1 MRKRLIAVMLVA
13 LLCMGMSMTAYA
25 VPQIT
30 PEEQPPAE
38 ATEEEAQAEATEEE
52 AQAFKAE
59 QLKKY
64 YDMPVATN
72 EIKGWTQGPG
82 TYGEAAIIME
92 AGTGEI
98 LYGKNIDDQHYPA
111 SITKVL
117 TALVALE
124 NGNLDDKVTFT
135 HDCVSFLQP
144 GDSSIGMKENDE
156 ITLEQALYATLL
168 ASANEAAYAVA
179 ENVGK
184 NAGHDY
190 QWFID
195 QMNVRCKELGGTNSN
210 FVNANGLHDE
220 NHYTSAR
227 DMALIGRELFKHPEF
242 FKIVQTLQ
250 YEIPASGTCQ
260 QHVFQQKHKML
271 QPSSSKYYEYAVG
284 GKTGYTSDALATL
297 ITMADNGSMKLICV
311 VLRTHGGNNYP
322 DTTNLFNYAFDN
334 FERIDVNG
342 QETSEDVGEILE
354 DKSGEHCGYVV
365 VPKGVKFSDL
375 KMKMTVDKKK
385 PEEAVLAY
393 TYEDNLVGSARAKLS
408 EKYLKEHRAEIKK
421 QEKKADASDGENLQQ
436 KLIVVGMAVLL
447 LVLIL
452 LFIAKIRQYRRRLER
467 RRRRHRRRSSQQNR
481 GGQSTRRWKK

>member
-38 ATEEEAQAEATEEE
+38 ATEEEAQA
-52 AQAFKAE
+52 FKAE

-72 EIKGWTQGPG
+72 EIKGWPQGLG

-124 NGNLDDKVTFT
+124 NGKMDDKVTFT

-195 QMNVRCKELGGTNSN
+195 QMNARCKELGGTNSN

-227 DMALIGRELFKHPEF
+227 DMSLIGRELFKHPEF

-375 KMKMTVDKKK
+375 KMEMTVDKKK

-421 QEKKADASDGENLQQ
+421 QEKKAKKADASDGKNLQQ
-436 KLIVVGMAVLL
+436 RLIVVGLAVLF

-481 GGQSTRRWKK
+481 GGQSTRRRKK

>member
-1 MRKRLIAVMLVA
+1 
-13 LLCMGMSMTAYA
+13 
-25 VPQIT
+25 
-30 PEEQPPAE
+30 
-38 ATEEEAQAEATEEE
+38 
-52 AQAFKAE
+52 
-59 QLKKY
+59 
-64 YDMPVATN
+64 
-72 EIKGWTQGPG
+72 
-82 TYGEAAIIME
+82 
-92 AGTGEI
+92 
-98 LYGKNIDDQHYPA
+98 
-111 SITKVL
+111 
-117 TALVALE
+117 
-124 NGNLDDKVTFT
+124 
-135 HDCVSFLQP
+135 
-144 GDSSIGMKENDE
+144 
-156 ITLEQALYATLL
+156 
-168 ASANEAAYAVA
+168 
-179 ENVGK
+179 
-184 NAGHDY
+184 
-190 QWFID
+190 
-195 QMNVRCKELGGTNSN
+195 
-210 FVNANGLHDE
+210 
-220 NHYTSAR
+220 
-227 DMALIGRELFKHPEF
+227 MALIGRELFKHPEF

-260 QHVFQQKHKML
+260 QYVFQQKHKML

-342 QETSEDVGEILE
+342 QETSEDVGDILE

-375 KMKMTVDKKK
+375 KMEMTVD
-385 PEEAVLAY
+385 EGHTGEAVLTY
-393 TYEDNLVGSARAKLS
+393 TYEGNLVGSARAKLS

-481 GGQSTRRWKK
+481 GGQSTRRRKK

>member
-38 ATEEEAQAEATEEE
+38 ATEEEAQA
-52 AQAFKAE
+52 FKAE

-72 EIKGWTQGPG
+72 EIKGWPQGPG
-82 TYGEAAIIME
+82 THGEAAIIME

-124 NGNLDDKVTFT
+124 NGKLDDKVTFT
-135 HDCVSFLQP
+135 HDCVAFLQP

-271 QPSSSKYYEYAVG
+271 QTGSDKYYEYAVG

-311 VLRTHGGNNYP
+311 VLRTHGGKNYP
-322 DTTNLFNYAFDN
+322 DTTSLFNYAFDN
-334 FERIDVNG
+334 FERIEVKG

-375 KMKMTVDKKK
+375 KMKMAVDKKN
-385 PEEAVLAY
+385 PEEAVLTY
-393 TYEDNLVGSARAKLS
+393 TYEDNLVGSAKAKLS
-408 EKYLKEHRAEIKK
+408 EKYMKEHKSEIKK
-421 QEKKADASDGENLQQ
+421 MEKKDKKNSDKSQ
-436 KLIVVGMAVLL
+436 KMSLGKLLIVVGLAVVLL
-447 LVLIL
+447 FLLL
-452 LFIAKIRQYRRRLER
+452 LFIAKIRQYRRRLAR
-467 RRRRHRRRSSQQNR
+467 RRRRLKRRQSQQ
-481 GGQSTRRWKK
+481 RRKK

>member
-1 MRKRLIAVMLVA
+1 
-13 LLCMGMSMTAYA
+13 
-25 VPQIT
+25 
-30 PEEQPPAE
+30 
-38 ATEEEAQAEATEEE
+38 
-52 AQAFKAE
+52 
-59 QLKKY
+59 
-64 YDMPVATN
+64 MPVTTN
-72 EIKGWTQGPG
+72 EIKGWPQGPG

-195 QMNVRCKELGGTNSN
+195 QMNARCKELGGTNSN

-297 ITMADNGSMKLICV
+297 ITMADNGSMKLVCV

-334 FERIDVNG
+334 FEKIEVKG
-342 QETSEDVGEILE
+342 EETSEDVGEILE
-354 DKSGEHCGYVV
+354 DKTGEHCGYVV

-375 KMKMTVDKKK
+375 KMEMTVDKGNTG
-385 PEEAVLAY
+385 EAVL
-393 TYEDNLVGSARAKLS
+393 TYSYEGTPVGSARAKVS
-408 EKYLKEHRAEIKK
+408 EKYAKEHRAEIKK
-421 QEKKADASDGENLQQ
+421 QEKKDKSKKDTDNPESNGIS
-436 KLIVVGMAVLL
+436 KILIVVGLAVLL
-447 LVLIL
+447 LFLLL
-452 LFIAKIRQYRRRLER
+452 LFTVRLRRYRRKQARRRRRLER
-467 RRRRHRRRSSQQNR
+467 ERRQQNYPGQSRQNR
-481 GGQSTRRWKK
+481 GGQSTRRRKK

>member
-38 ATEEEAQAEATEEE
+38 ATEEEAQA
-52 AQAFKAE
+52 FKAE

-72 EIKGWTQGPG
+72 EIKGWPQGPG

-124 NGNLDDKVTFT
+124 NGKMDDKVTFT

-195 QMNVRCKELGGTNSN
+195 QMNARCKELGGTNSN

-481 GGQSTRRWKK
+481 AGQNPRRRKK

>member
-1 MRKRLIAVMLVA
+1 MRKRLIAVVVAA

-30 PEEQPPAE
+30 PEEHPP
-38 ATEEEAQAEATEEE
+38 AEATEEE
-52 AQAFKAE
+52 AQAFKAA
-59 QLKKY
+59 QLQKY

-72 EIKGWTQGPG
+72 EIKGWPQGPG
-82 TYGEAAIIME
+82 TYGEAAIVME
-92 AGTGEI
+92 VGTGEI

-124 NGNLDDKVTFT
+124 NGKMDDKITFT
-135 HDCVSFLQP
+135 HDCVAFLQP

-297 ITMADNGSMKLICV
+297 ITMADNGSMKLVCV

-334 FERIDVNG
+334 FERLEVKG
-342 QETSEDVGEILE
+342 QEASEDVGEILE
-354 DKSGEHCGYVV
+354 DETGEHSGYVV

-375 KMKMTVDKKK
+375 KMEMAVDKEN
-385 PEEAVLAY
+385 PEEAVLTY
-393 TYEDNLVGSARAKLS
+393 TYEDNPVGSAKAKLS
-408 EKYLKEHRAEIKK
+408 EKYMTEHKTEIKK
-421 QEKKADASDGENLQQ
+421 VEKEDKKDSDKSQKINLG
-436 KLIVVGMAVLL
+436 KLLIVAGLAVVLL
-447 LVLIL
+447 FLLL
-452 LFIAKIRQYRRRLER
+452 LFIAKLRQYRRRMEKR
-467 RRRRHRRRSSQQNR
+467 RRRRRRR
-481 GGQSTRRWKK
+481 KK